1 MSYFIK
7 KMKSAAEQ
15 AKVKD
20 HPLFT
25 REYGLEIRNAY
36 FFGAAASLCFLDDEL
51 DAEEQKALKLLGLG
65 LHLSAEEIDDVC
77 KSVQKIGDDDKMP
90 FLQEVFALMDSDYL
104 KYALLTD
111 MHTLCLKKGNLTEN
125 EKDFINTATEILFRK
140 GKDVFSM
147 WEAGLT
153 LDNIDQAETFSP
165 DAKKTD
171 DTGAVSVHRDPF
183 FEQMAENNR
192 TMYDALLK
200 LLNDNP
206 EFKDKLKEESIFEEK
221 MLMSFFIDYKVFRE
235 QMIQAGNIDE
245 NMPVY
250 SSMPAVKEALQQDL
264 FSKGVT
270 AEDIDKIHS
279 MADVCE
285 IMLQDMLVNCSKAV
299 NEWLSEKRQRELE
312 NLKRKLENYKRKLE
326 NYKRNALLMHFSG
339 ILDNNVYIAPNIPQ
353 SKLDGA
359 RRSYVPNYIDK
370 DDILVLVD
378 DTAFGGAG
386 DGFVITHDAV
396 YSHEI
401 FMDPV
406 TVYFHKFSE
415 IKYNK
420 NEIYIDG
427 KKACHVCLPS
437 AKAMEEL
444 ACGIA
449 GICEYSE

>member
-1 MSYFIK
+1 MSCFIK

-15 AKVKD
+15 AKLKD

-65 LHLSAEEIDDVC
+65 LHLSTEEIDDVC

-104 KYALLTD
+104 KYTLLTD

-125 EKDFINTATEILFRK
+125 EKDFINTAAEILFRK

-235 QMIQAGNIDE
+235 QMIQAWNIDE

-250 SSMPAVKEALQQDL
+250 SSWPAAGKEALQRNL

-270 AEDIDKIHS
+270 AEDIDKIHL
-279 MADVCE
+279 MADVYE
-285 IMLQDMLVNCSKAV
+285 IILQDMLVNCSKAV
-299 NEWLSEKRQRELE
+299 NEWLSEKHQRELE
-312 NLKRKLENYKRKLE
+312 NLKSELENNKREL
-326 NYKRNALLMHFSG
+326 KRNARLMHFSG

-359 RRSYVPNYIDK
+359 RRSYVPFYIDE

-449 GICEYSE
+449 GIREYSE

>member
-1 MSYFIK
+1 MGNFMK
-7 KMKSAAEQ
+7 NMKSAAAQ

-25 REYGLEIRNAY
+25 REYGSEVRNAY
-36 FFGAAASLCFLDDEL
+36 FSGAAAALCFLDDEL

-65 LHLSAEEIDDVC
+65 LHLSAEEIDEVC
-77 KSVQKIGDDDKMP
+77 KSVKGIGDDDKMP

-111 MHTLCLKKGNLTEN
+111 MHTLCLKKGELTED
-125 EKDFINTATEILFRK
+125 EKDFINTAAEILFGE

-153 LDNIDQAETFSP
+153 LDNVDQAETFSS
-165 DAKKTD
+165 DAEKAD
-171 DTGAVSVHRDPF
+171 DTEAVSVQRDPF

-192 TMYDALLK
+192 ALYDEILK
-200 LLNDNP
+200 SLNENP
-206 EFKDKLKEESIFEEK
+206 EFKDKFKEESGFEEK
-221 MLMSFFIDYKVFRE
+221 VFMSFFIDYKVFRD
-235 QMIQAGNIDE
+235 QMIQAWNVDE

-250 SSMPAVKEALQQDL
+250 PSMPAVKEAFQDL
-264 FSKGVT
+264 ISKGVT

-279 MADVCE
+279 MADVFE
-285 IMLQDMLVNCSKAV
+285 IMLQDILVNWSKTV
-299 NEWLSEKRQRELE
+299 NEWLSEKLQQDIENTKQELE
-312 NLKRKLENYKRKLE
+312 DSLEE
-326 NYKRNALLMHFSG
+326 IKRNARLMHFSG
-339 ILDNNVYIAPNIPQ
+339 ISDSHVYVAPNIPQ
-353 SKLDGA
+353 SKLEGA
-359 RRSYVPNYIDK
+359 RKYVPSYIDE

-406 TVYFHKFSE
+406 TVYFNKSSE

-427 KKACHVCLPS
+427 EKACQSVCLRP
-437 AKAMEEL
+437 KR
-444 ACGIA
+444 
-449 GICEYSE
+449 

>member
-15 AKVKD
+15 AKLKD

-206 EFKDKLKEESIFEEK
+206 EFKDKLKEESIFEKK
-221 MLMSFFIDYKVFRE
+221 MLMSFFINYKVFRE
-235 QMIQAGNIDE
+235 QMIQTGNIDE

-250 SSMPAVKEALQQDL
+250 SSMPAVKDALLYLDL
-264 FSKGVT
+264 ISKDVT

-285 IMLQDMLVNCSKAV
+285 IMLQAILVNCSKVV
-299 NEWLSEKRQRELE
+299 NEWLSEKHQREIE
-312 NLKRKLENYKRKLE
+312 NLKRE
-326 NYKRNALLMHFSG
+326 
-339 ILDNNVYIAPNIPQ
+339 IA
-353 SKLDGA
+353 
-359 RRSYVPNYIDK
+359 R
-370 DDILVLVD
+370 
-378 DTAFGGAG
+378 
-386 DGFVITHDAV
+386 
-396 YSHEI
+396 
-401 FMDPV
+401 
-406 TVYFHKFSE
+406 
-415 IKYNK
+415 
-420 NEIYIDG
+420 
-427 KKACHVCLPS
+427 
-437 AKAMEEL
+437 
-444 ACGIA
+444 
-449 GICEYSE
+449 ICEYSE

>member
-7 KMKSAAEQ
+7 EMKSAAEQ

-90 FLQEVFALMDSDYL
+90 FLQEVFALIDSDYL

-125 EKDFINTATEILFRK
+125 EKDFINTAAEILFRK

-206 EFKDKLKEESIFEEK
+206 EFKDKLKEESIFEKKMLMSFFINYKVFREQMVQTGNIDEN

-235 QMIQAGNIDE
+235 QMIQPGNIDE

-250 SSMPAVKEALQQDL
+250 SSMPAVKDALLYLDL
-264 FSKGVT
+264 ISKDVT

-285 IMLQDMLVNCSKAV
+285 IMLQAILVNCSKVV
-299 NEWLSEKRQRELE
+299 NEWLSEKHQREIE
-312 NLKRKLENYKRKLE
+312 NLKRE
-326 NYKRNALLMHFSG
+326 
-339 ILDNNVYIAPNIPQ
+339 IA
-353 SKLDGA
+353 
-359 RRSYVPNYIDK
+359 R
-370 DDILVLVD
+370 
-378 DTAFGGAG
+378 
-386 DGFVITHDAV
+386 
-396 YSHEI
+396 
-401 FMDPV
+401 
-406 TVYFHKFSE
+406 
-415 IKYNK
+415 
-420 NEIYIDG
+420 
-427 KKACHVCLPS
+427 
-437 AKAMEEL
+437 
-444 ACGIA
+444 
-449 GICEYSE
+449 ICEYSE